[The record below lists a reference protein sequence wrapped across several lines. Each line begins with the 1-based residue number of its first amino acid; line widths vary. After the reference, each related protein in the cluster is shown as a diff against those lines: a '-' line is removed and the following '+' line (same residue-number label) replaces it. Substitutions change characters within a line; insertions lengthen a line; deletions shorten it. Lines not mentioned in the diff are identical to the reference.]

1 MKHIFIINPFAG
13 SGNGIAEL
21 KSKLEKVSF
30 DYSVYETK
38 CSGDATQYIRQYCE
52 SNSEP
57 VRFYSCGGD
66 GTAKEV
72 AEGVVEFAHASMSI
86 FPIGSGNDFVKYYGG
101 EELFRNVDD
110 IANADNEKI
119 DIIQITHSDGQ
130 KTYSLNVCNFGFEAY
145 AASVMNKVRRKPI
158 IGGGNS
164 YTTGVLCGLFGAM
177 KSKGKIYADGKLLN
191 ESGKFLLC
199 TVANGGYVGG
209 GYNCAPRASV
219 SDGELEVCLVRPF
232 SVFTLA
238 RLIGVYKKGKHLDD
252 PGFKKYITYCRA
264 KKVELVTEKPQAVCI
279 DGEIIYTTHFV
290 AEVKDGAV
298 NFAAPVKQ

>member
-13 SGNGIAEL
+13 SGNGITEL
-21 KSKLEKVSF
+21 KAKLEKVSF

-38 CSGDATQYIRQYCE
+38 CAGDATRYIREYCE
-52 SNSEP
+52 KCGDT

-72 AEGVVEFAHASMSI
+72 AEGVCGFDHASMSV

-101 EELFRNVDD
+101 EEIFRNVED
-110 IANADNEKI
+110 IASAAAEKI
-119 DIIQITHSDGQ
+119 DIIKITHSEN
-130 KTYSLNVCNFGFEAY
+130 KETCSLNACNFGFEAY
-145 AASVMNKVRRKPI
+145 AASVMNNVRRKPI
-158 IGGGNS
+158 IGGGNA

-191 ESGKFLLC
+191 ESKIFLLC

-219 SDGELEVCLVRPF
+219 CDGELEVCLVKPL

-238 RLIGVYKKGKHLDD
+238 RLIGIYKKGGHLDD
-252 PGFKKYITYCRA
+252 PKFKKYLTYCRA
-264 KKVELVTEKPQAVCI
+264 KKVELITEKPQAVCI
-279 DGEIIYTTHFV
+279 DGEIVKTNHFI
-290 AEVKDGAV
+290 AEVKSGAL
-298 NFAAPVKQ
+298 NFAAPLKK